1 MVAVEAAE
9 VAVGVTVVVAGA
21 EEEVAAADEADSAA
35 NVTVLSRLIGIDWTV
50 PDDVK
55 LKRQKQWTNCLTIQS
70 KPSSALWTITTNVEL
85 VSNRAFSVILLF
97 DSC

>member
-1 MVAVEAAE
+1 MAVEAAE
-9 VAVGVTVVVAGA
+9 VAVGVTVVVDGA

-55 LKRQKQWTNCLTIQS
+55 LKRQKQ
-70 KPSSALWTITTNVEL
+70 
-85 VSNRAFSVILLF
+85 
-97 DSC
+97 

>member
-1 MVAVEAAE
+1 MEAAE

-55 LKRQKQWTNCLTIQS
+55 LKRQKQ
-70 KPSSALWTITTNVEL
+70 
-85 VSNRAFSVILLF
+85 
-97 DSC
+97 